1 MEPPVPAPPAPPA
14 KASWADIVQKSKAA
28 VPPAALHAALSPAE
42 QHVPRPLEQSSQL
55 PSRGSSGPQPLAH
68 NQEKQQEKQ
77 GDKVGQEERAAPERA
92 VPEGAV
98 NEREPSKRAPPIVL
112 SGFPSRG
119 FGGPQQRLPVPAAG
133 LPPPH
138 PWFPP
143 AFSHALTLPFV
154 VLLQPFMN

>member
-1 MEPPVPAPPAPPA
+1 VEPPVPAPPAPPA
-14 KASWADIVQKSKAA
+14 KASWADIVQRSKAA
-28 VPPAALHAALSPAE
+28 VPPAALPALLSPAE
-42 QHVPRPLEQSSQL
+42 QHLPRPLVQSSLL
-55 PSRGSSGPQPLAH
+55 PSRGLGGPQPLAH
-68 NQEKQQEKQ
+68 NQEKQGVEVK
-77 GDKVGQEERAAPERA
+77 QEERAAPERA
-92 VPEGAV
+92 VPAGAV
-98 NEREPSKRAPPIVL
+98 HEREPSERAPPIVL